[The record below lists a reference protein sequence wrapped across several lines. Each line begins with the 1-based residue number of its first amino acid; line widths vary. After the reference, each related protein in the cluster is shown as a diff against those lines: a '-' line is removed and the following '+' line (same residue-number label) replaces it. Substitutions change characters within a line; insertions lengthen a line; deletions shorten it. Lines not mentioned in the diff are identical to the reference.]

1 MKFKEGQ
8 LIIKIINPETD
19 DRKVE
24 KGGIVKVLSSSSH
37 YEYDLLVEVVKSK
50 NLPIGMSGIVDSSQ
64 FLEDLDCNIEFEVVR
79 PVGGI
84 ILKRKPI

>member
-50 NLPIGMSGIVDSSQ
+50 NLPIGMRGVVSSSHYKA
-64 FLEDLDCNIEFEVVR
+64 FHTTL
-79 PVGGI
+79 
-84 ILKRKPI
+84 LKRKSK

>member
-8 LIIKIINPETD
+8 LIIKTVHPEAD

-50 NLPIGMSGIVDSSQ
+50 NLSRGIRGIVDSSHYKA
-64 FLEDLDCNIEFEVVR
+64 FHPTL
-79 PVGGI
+79 
-84 ILKRKPI
+84 LKRKSK

>member
-8 LIIKIINPETD
+8 LIIKTVHPETD

-37 YEYDLLVEVVKSK
+37 YEFDLFVEVVKSK
-50 NLPIGMSGIVDSSQ
+50 NLPKGICVIVDSSHYKV
-64 FLEDLDCNIEFEVVR
+64 FHPTL
-79 PVGGI
+79 
-84 ILKRKPI
+84 LKRKSK

>member
-8 LIIKIINPETD
+8 LIIRINHTEAD

-37 YEYDLLVEVVKSK
+37 PEFNLLVRVVKSK
-50 NLPIGMSGIVDSSQ
+50 NLPTGTRGVVDSSHYKA
-64 FLEDLDCNIEFEVVR
+64 FHLTL
-79 PVGGI
+79 
-84 ILKRKPI
+84 LKRKSK

>member
-8 LIIKIINPETD
+8 LIISINHPETD

-37 YEYDLLVEVVKSK
+37 PEYDLLVKVVRSK
-50 NLPIGMSGIVDSSQ
+50 NLPIGTRGIVDSSYYK
-64 FLEDLDCNIEFEVVR
+64 VVH
-79 PVGGI
+79 PTL
-84 ILKRKPI
+84 LKRKSK